1 MSGASTRS
9 ALPGWA
15 RPDSHAPLGTDP
27 RPICRSQSP
36 VGTRISP
43 RSPTIPTR
51 RPFSSEA
58 RDGQDG
64 GRHLLEPAADLIE
77 PVHAALGA
85 APGRQ
90 PGDARGAS
98 PRRGLRIGGSLRVR
112 HRLRVAITNTD
123 ADDFTKNL
131 STVRV
136 EIRYALVVEV
146 PSAFAV
152 VTGL

>member
-1 MSGASTRS
+1 
-9 ALPGWA
+9 
-15 RPDSHAPLGTDP
+15 
-27 RPICRSQSP
+27 
-36 VGTRISP
+36 
-43 RSPTIPTR
+43 
-51 RPFSSEA
+51 
-58 RDGQDG
+58 
-64 GRHLLEPAADLIE
+64 
-77 PVHAALGA
+77 
-85 APGRQ
+85 
-90 PGDARGAS
+90 
-98 PRRGLRIGGSLRVR
+98 VR